1 VLTITL
7 VEREL
12 AATIMMELY
21 DQAGTVRLDE
31 ASKAE
36 LGRSELSLEL
46 DGPET
51 YLIKVF
57 ADTEEDAS
65 AYQVMSWYTI
75 LPDGSSGWDATP
87 KGATELQL
95 GRSSRSSVDYDEGD
109 RTDWWKLE
117 VDTPGM
123 LNVELTGEAF
133 LVNLDLAIY
142 SNPETKM
149 LLADARSGSSNEQ
162 ISLEIQQ
169 AGWYYIEI
177 IANATGDS
185 SRYTI
190 TATFEVQ

>member
-1 VLTITL
+1 
-7 VEREL
+7 
-12 AATIMMELY
+12 M
-21 DQAGTVRLDE
+21 
-31 ASKAE
+31 
-36 LGRSELSLEL
+36 ELSLEL
-46 DGPET
+46 DGRET

-65 AYQVMSWYTI
+65 AYQVTSWYTI
-75 LPDGSSGWDATP
+75 SPDGSSGRDAIP

-142 SNPETKM
+142 SDLETKM
-149 LLADARSGSSNEQ
+149 LLADARSRSSNEQ

-177 IANATGDS
+177 IANATGDN